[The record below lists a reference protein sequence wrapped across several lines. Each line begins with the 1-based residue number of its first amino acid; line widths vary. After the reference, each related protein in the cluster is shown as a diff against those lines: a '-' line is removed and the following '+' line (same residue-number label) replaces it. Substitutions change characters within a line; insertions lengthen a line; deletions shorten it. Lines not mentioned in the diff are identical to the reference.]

1 MTLKLYLH
9 PFSSFCQKALIALY
23 ENDTPF
29 EREIVD
35 LMNPVSAAAFKKMW
49 PIGKF
54 PVLRDETRDQTV
66 PESSSIIEYLAE
78 YYPGTSKLIPED
90 RDLAREVRF
99 TDRFFDLYVHL
110 PMQKIVADRFRPE
123 GKHDPYGVEQA
134 QNQLKTALGI
144 LERKLPAKA
153 WAMGDRFTMAD
164 CAAAPALFY
173 ANLALPFDKDYPQV
187 GAYLHRLM
195 QRPSFARCIKEA
207 KPYRHFFPIKEADWG
222 FAEAD
227 ASFAN

>member
-1 MTLKLYLH
+1 MTLKLYFH
-9 PFSSFCQKALIALY
+9 PFSSFCQKVMIALY
-23 ENDTPF
+23 ENNTPF

-35 LMNPVSAAAFKKMW
+35 LMDPASAAAFKKMW
-49 PIGKF
+49 SIGKF
-54 PVLRDETRDQTV
+54 PVLRDDSRDQTI
-66 PESSSIIEYLAE
+66 PESSIIIEYLAE
-78 YYPGTSKLIPED
+78 HYPGTSDLVPKDPD
-90 RDLAREVRF
+90 MARDVRF
-99 TDRFFDLYVHL
+99 SDRFFDLYVEL

-134 QNQLKTALGI
+134 RNQLKTALGI
-144 LERKLPAKA
+144 LERKLASKT

-173 ANLALPFDKDYPQV
+173 ANLALPFDADYPQV
-187 GAYLHRLM
+187 GAYLRRLM
-195 QRPSFARCIKEA
+195 QRPSFARCIEEA